1 MGIDDII
8 KKIRTDAS
16 NKVESLRKEA
26 LEEKEKIIEEA
37 RKEADKV
44 REDIIN
50 RFRKE
55 AEAEKMGMV
64 IRARMEEKKKL
75 LSLKRELMSEAFKQ
89 AEKELSN
96 LDREE
101 YLKLMKELLIR
112 AVDSEDEEVLVSPRD
127 EAWMRTDFMDEV
139 RKKLNDRIGGSPPLS
154 PKLDE
159 GERGFILKKKGIQI
173 NYTFS
178 ALFASL
184 KEKLEIE
191 VARMLFSP

>member
-1 MGIDDII
+1 
-8 KKIRTDAS
+8 
-16 NKVESLRKEA
+16 
-26 LEEKEKIIEEA
+26 
-37 RKEADKV
+37 
-44 REDIIN
+44 
-50 RFRKE
+50 
-55 AEAEKMGMV
+55 MV

-75 LSLKRELMSEAFKQ
+75 LSLKRELMSKAFKQ

-101 YLKLMKELLIR
+101 YLKLMKELLIC

-139 RKKLNDRIGGSPPLS
+139 RKKLNDRIGGSPSLS

-159 GERGFILKKKGIQI
+159 GERGFILKKKGIQV